1 MFNCLNCFKKKI
13 DIFYWLSF
21 IDNSTVIKMGIR
33 NLNRYL
39 RDNCPQSIRRIN
51 LSNLSGKTIVI
62 DISIYLYRYQA
73 KNTLIKHI
81 NIMLSIFKEYNITPI
96 FIFDGKPPPEKQAL
110 LQQRKKDKEI
120 AIEEY
125 NNLKQQLENQKL
137 SIQQYNNL
145 KQQLEVEEQTNKQD
159 IISAIE
165 YLKTQIVQINKTQID
180 SVKQLIKSH
189 GAVYYDAPGEA
200 DELCALF
207 VIQKKAWACL
217 SEDMDLFVY
226 GCTRV
231 LRYFSLIGHTVVL
244 YYTKGILEE
253 LDMTQKEFKEVCILS
268 GTDYNID
275 ADGNNEKVNLNQTF
289 KYFRKFKIINPTDDF
304 YEWLSVNTEYISDI
318 KLLKNINTMFNLDAN
333 HEKLTLF
340 NKIKIEKGPIKQN
353 EIENIMK
360 EEDFIFCK

>member
-1 MFNCLNCFKKKI
+1 
-13 DIFYWLSF
+13 
-21 IDNSTVIKMGIR
+21 MGIR

-39 RDNCPQSIRRIN
+39 KESCPDSIRCIN
-51 LSNLSGKTIVI
+51 LVELSGKRIAV
-62 DISIYLYRYQA
+62 DISIYLYRYEA
-73 KNTLIKHI
+73 ENALLE
-81 NIMLSIFKEYNITPI
+81 NMYVMLSIFRHYNIIPI
-96 FIFDGKPPPEKQAL
+96 FIFDGKPPPEKKEL
-110 LQQRKKDKEI
+110 LNKRKEERED
-120 AIEEY
+120 AQEEY
-125 NNLKQQLENQKL
+125 EKLKKLLETNNE
-137 SIQQYNNL
+137 YNY
-145 KQQLEVEEQTNKQD
+145 KQD
-159 IISAIE
+159 IITSMDK
-165 YLKTQIVQINKTQID
+165 LKRQIVQMNKEKIEK
-180 SVKQLIKSH
+180 VKALIRAY
-189 GAVYYDAPGEA
+189 GAIYYDALGEA
-200 DELCALF
+200 DELCALL
-207 VIQKKAWACL
+207 VIKKKVWACL

-275 ADGNNEKVNLNQTF
+275 ADGNNEKVNLTQTF
-289 KYFRKFKIINPTDDF
+289 KYFRKFKINNSTDDF
-304 YEWLSVNTEYISDI
+304 YEWLSINTEYISDI

-333 HEKLTLF
+333 HEKLALF